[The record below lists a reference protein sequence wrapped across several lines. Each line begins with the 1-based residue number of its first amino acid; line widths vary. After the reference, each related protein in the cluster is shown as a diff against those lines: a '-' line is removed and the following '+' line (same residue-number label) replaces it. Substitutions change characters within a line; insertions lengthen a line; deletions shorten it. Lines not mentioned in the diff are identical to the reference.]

1 MTFFVAANSNE
12 LKGWKITD
20 NIENPTYLINFL
32 FIISTKII
40 YYIVHMNTIFL
51 LFLTIY
57 IGYYLFR
64 PITKKEV
71 EKFQDL
77 NNWSN
82 MGF

>member
-32 FIISTKII
+32 FIIFTKII
-40 YYIVHMNTIFL
+40 YYNVYMNTIFL

-64 PITKKEV
+64 PITKEV